1 MEGEVCFTFAVGFDY
16 GEGMSRQMQKRRF
29 LKAAF
34 PLFFLL
40 VFCPTLAG
48 AEEKGDLC
56 EEIILQGHVEWPEG
70 REPQWPV
77 ELYLSYQMNYQ
88 KDPAFLLI
96 SYPLQEKDFSITLA
110 PYRALK
116 KHTKRLPKNST
127 KPPTESHP
135 ETKPESQPE
144 TKPET
149 KPESQPET
157 KPESQPES
165 GPMVMSQKFLAPAM
179 FLYPREIQFQYY
191 AMTPDG
197 LSRSAYYQT
206 SYTHEKKEIDG
217 KLQCQPEV
225 ILTPIVLK

>member
-1 MEGEVCFTFAVGFDY
+1 ML
-16 GEGMSRQMQKRRF
+16 RQIQKRRF

-40 VFCPTLAG
+40 VFCSPLAG

-56 EEIILQGHVEWPEG
+56 EEIILQGHIEWPEG

-88 KDPAFLLI
+88 KDPAFLLV

-110 PYRALK
+110 PYRELK
-116 KHTKRLPKNST
+116 KHTKRLPGNST

-135 ETKPESQPE
+135 ES
-144 TKPET
+144 

-165 GPMVMSQKFLAPAM
+165 GPMAMTQKFLAPTM

-191 AMTPDG
+191 VMTPDG
-197 LSRSAYYQT
+197 LSRSAYYQST
-206 SYTHEKKEIDG
+206 YSHEKKEIDG

-225 ILTPIVLK
+225 TLTPIVLK